1 MAKLGDMISTIRW
14 RNVVLVL
21 VVLTA
26 LHFIFIDDT
35 LRNSYSS
42 YNVPDKEH
50 SAVSEPA
57 KVPEG
62 NAPVDVGKTAPE
74 LAKPPAPLVAGD
86 SKPADPKP
94 TSATKPA
101 DAKPSGGE
109 FYADAGA
116 AAVAGANKETPAEP
130 TAPAAPETTFTPAP
144 FDSGD
149 KDEYL
154 AICVSVKDQYL
165 DLLEW
170 LTHHYHHHNV
180 RRFYLM
186 DDGSTPVLATL
197 NFSSAVDPK
206 AITHRYYHPATR
218 LFKHQQLVA
227 YNECIALFGHKHKWM
242 AFLDADEFLE
252 TRGKD
257 TLHGILKELDSDEK
271 IGALAINWQIH
282 TSSGLLKRPASS
294 RKSFVTCIE
303 NYDNPGHDPGF
314 GKENEHI
321 KTIVK
326 TKSYNRPLN
335 PHKFE
340 LKDGAR
346 TVGENG
352 DNVDRFAWRVPITRD
367 RISVHH
373 FASKSREQFEAKI
386 SRGNGMG
393 DPKGWEWWNHTE
405 SLPDYKCEEMTK
417 YDP

>member
-1 MAKLGDMISTIRW
+1 MISTIRW

-42 YNVPDKEH
+42 YGAPQNENG
-50 SAVSEPA
+50 AVGEPV
-57 KVPEG
+57 KLPEG
-62 NAPVDVGKTAPE
+62 NAPVDVAKTTAE
-74 LAKPPAPLVAGD
+74 SAKPSAPAVAGD
-86 SKPADPKP
+86 SKPADPDS
-94 TSATKPA
+94 TSDATPA
-101 DAKPSGGE
+101 NAKPSDGN

-116 AAVAGANKETPAEP
+116 AAVTGADKEAAAEP

-149 KDEYL
+149 KEEYL

-218 LFKHQQLVA
+218 KHKHQQLIA
-227 YNECIALFGHKHKWM
+227 YDECIALFGKRHKWM
-242 AFLDADEFLE
+242 AFFDADEFLE
-252 TRGKD
+252 VRGKD
-257 TLHGILKELDSDEK
+257 TLHGMLEELDGDDQ
-271 IGALAINWQIH
+271 IGALAVNWQIH
-282 TSSGLLKRPASS
+282 TSSGLLKRPESS
-294 RKSFVTCIE
+294 RKAFVTCIE
-303 NYDNPGHDPGF
+303 DYDNPGHDPLL

-326 TKSYNRPLN
+326 TKAYDKPLN
-335 PHKFE
+335 PHKFKLLDE
-340 LKDGAR
+340 AR
-346 TVGENG
+346 TVGEHG
-352 DNVDRFAWRVPITRD
+352 DLVDRFAFRVPITRD
-367 RISVHH
+367 RISLHH
-373 FASKSREQFEAKI
+373 YASKSKEQFEAKI
-386 SRGNGMG
+386 NRGNGMG

-405 SLPDYKCEEMTK
+405 GLPDYKCEEMTK

>member
-1 MAKLGDMISTIRW
+1 
-14 RNVVLVL
+14 V
-21 VVLTA
+21 
-26 LHFIFIDDT
+26 
-35 LRNSYSS
+35 
-42 YNVPDKEH
+42 
-50 SAVSEPA
+50 
-57 KVPEG
+57 
-62 NAPVDVGKTAPE
+62 
-74 LAKPPAPLVAGD
+74 
-86 SKPADPKP
+86 
-94 TSATKPA
+94 
-101 DAKPSGGE
+101 
-109 FYADAGA
+109 
-116 AAVAGANKETPAEP
+116 EP
-130 TAPAAPETTFTPAP
+130 TAPAAPKTTFTPAP
-144 FDSGD
+144 FESGD

-170 LTHHYHHHNV
+170 LTHHYHHHDV

-227 YNECIALFGHKHKWM
+227 YDECIALFGHKHKWM

-252 TRGKD
+252 VRGED
-257 TLHGILKELDSDEK
+257 TLHGMLKELDGDDQ

-303 NYDNPGHDPGF
+303 DYDNPGHDPGF

-326 TKSYNRPLN
+326 TTAYDKPLN
-335 PHKFE
+335 PHKFQ
-340 LKDGAR
+340 LKGGAR
-346 TVGENG
+346 TVGEKG